1 MTDAT
6 LLHYAAATVPRYTSY
21 PTAAQFGPAVGGAEQ
36 RAWLAGIVP
45 GTPLSLYVHI
55 PFCRSLCWYC
65 GCHTTVP
72 HLYERARRYLVH
84 LHREIE
90 TVAALLPDDRPVV
103 HCHFGGGTPTYL
115 NADDL
120 VALIA
125 HLTSHFRFRKD
136 AEIAI
141 EIDPRT
147 LDREMVEALAAAGV
161 TRASLGV
168 QDFDPAVQRLINRIQ
183 PYEQVA
189 ACVEMLRAAG
199 IAHLSFDLLY
209 GLPGQTPE
217 SVTRSA
223 RLAAALRPQRL
234 AVFGYAHVPWFKK
247 HQRAIDESR
256 LPDTA
261 ARLEAARTIAT
272 TLRLNGYQ
280 AIGFDHFAL
289 PDDALAVAAQSRRLH
304 RNFQGYTDDPAPVLL
319 GFGASAISSL
329 PEGYVQNAPHL
340 AAYARAIGEDGLAG
354 VRGVALD
361 AEDLLRREAIER
373 LLCDLALDMEAI
385 CRRHGFDASALD
397 DALQDLA
404 ALEADGLVRREGR
417 RLTVTPRGR
426 PFVRHVAFC
435 FDAASK
441 AAPGRHSRAV

>member
-1 MTDAT
+1 MMDET
-6 LLHYAAATVPRYTSY
+6 LLRYAAATVPRYTSY
-21 PTAAQFGPAVGGAEQ
+21 PTAAQFGPAVGVAEQ
-36 RAWLAGIVP
+36 RAWLAAIAP

-72 HLYERARRYLVH
+72 HLYERARRYLAQ

-90 TVAALLPDDRPVV
+90 TAAALLPADRPVV

-115 NADDL
+115 SADDL
-120 VALIA
+120 VRLIA
-125 HLTSHFRFRKD
+125 HLKAHFRFREE

-147 LDREMVEALAAAGV
+147 LDREMAAALAGAGV

-183 PYEQVA
+183 PHEQVA
-189 ACVEMLRAAG
+189 ASVEMLRAVG

-209 GLPGQTPE
+209 GLPGQTPA

-223 RLAAALRPQRL
+223 RQAAALRPQRL

-247 HQRAIDESR
+247 HQRAIDEAR

-261 ARLEAARTIAT
+261 ARIKAADAIAA
-272 TLRLNGYQ
+272 TLTSHGYR

-289 PDDALAVAAQSRRLH
+289 PDDALARAATTGRLH
-304 RNFQGYTDDPAPVLL
+304 RNFQGYTDDPAEVLI
-319 GFGASAISSL
+319 GFGASAISAL
-329 PEGYVQNAPHL
+329 PQGYVQNAPHL
-340 AAYARAIGEDGLAG
+340 AAYAQAIDAGGLAAA
-354 VRGVALD
+354 RGVALD
-361 AEDLLRREAIER
+361 AEDRLRRAAIER
-373 LLCDLALDMEAI
+373 LLCDFALDMGAL
-385 CRRHGFDASALD
+385 CRRHGFDVAALD
-397 DALQDLA
+397 DALGGLA
-404 ALEADGLVRREGR
+404 ALEEDGLVRRDGR
-417 RLTVTPRGR
+417 CITVTPRGR
-426 PFVRHVAFC
+426 RFVRHVAWC
-435 FDAASK
+435 FDAASR

>member
-1 MTDAT
+1 MADSI
-6 LLHYAAATVPRYTSY
+6 LLRYAAATVPRYTSY
-21 PTAAQFGPAVGGAEQ
+21 PTAAQFSPAVGAAEQ
-36 RAWLAGIVP
+36 RAWLAGIAP
-45 GTPLSLYVHI
+45 GAPLSLYVHI

-72 HLYERARRYLVH
+72 HLYERARRYLAH
-84 LHREIE
+84 LHHEIE
-90 TVAALLPDDRPVV
+90 TVAALLSADRPVV

-125 HLTSHFRFRKD
+125 HLKAHFRFVKD

-147 LDREMVEALAAAGV
+147 LDREMAEALATAGV

-183 PYEQVA
+183 PHQQVA
-189 ACVEMLRAAG
+189 TSVDLLRGVG

-209 GLPGQTPE
+209 GLPGQTPD

-223 RLAAALRPQRL
+223 RLAAGLRPQRL

-247 HQRAIDESR
+247 HQRAIDESL

-261 ARLEAARTIAT
+261 ARLEAAQVIAT
-272 TLRLNGYQ
+272 TLLDSGYE

-289 PDDALAVAAQSRRLH
+289 PTDALAIAARNGRLH
-304 RNFQGYTDDPAPVLL
+304 RNFQGYTDDSADILI

-329 PEGYVQNAPHL
+329 PQGYVQNAPHL
-340 AAYARAIGEDGLAG
+340 AAYAQAIGEGGLAG
-354 VRGVALD
+354 TRGVALD
-361 AEDLLRREAIER
+361 AEDHLRRAAIER
-373 LLCDLALDMEAI
+373 LLCDFALDVEAM
-385 CRRHGFDASALD
+385 CRRHGFEAAALD
-397 DALQDLA
+397 DAFAGLA
-404 ALEADGLVRREGR
+404 PLEADGLVRIEGR
-417 RLTVTPRGR
+417 KIRVTTRGR